1 MEKFNAL
8 DINTRQLAFEETA
21 ARKSLRSTI
30 IEKDF
35 WVCWTLQKLFTNP
48 DLCPH
53 LTFKGGTSLSKGYN
67 LIHRFSEDID
77 LTISKNAPFVV
88 DCPSPLEGN
97 IGSNERR
104 RRTDQLK
111 AGAQKFLREIAIPV
125 LRQDITSALGG
136 SGWQLILDEKDR
148 DGQTVLFEYPK
159 MFDYTDGDETTE
171 VYIRPHIKL
180 EFGARGDIEPNEMRS
195 IRPYVADEFSQLF
208 DEPNSNISTLSA
220 IRTFFEKATI
230 LHALHHGS
238 KLSPRMSRHYY
249 DTCMMVRGGILE
261 MAQAESA
268 LLASVVEN
276 KSILFRDSKASYE
289 TAIFGT
295 LMLVPPESI
304 IAALK
309 DDYSKMDEMF
319 MGEYPSFDEIL
330 DELAKAQ
337 EILNSAG
344 QVIPNQT

>member
-1 MEKFNAL
+1 M
-8 DINTRQLAFEETA
+8 
-21 ARKSLRSTI
+21 
-30 IEKDF
+30 
-35 WVCWTLQKLFTNP
+35 
-48 DLCPH
+48 
-53 LTFKGGTSLSKGYN
+53 
-67 LIHRFSEDID
+67 
-77 LTISKNAPFVV
+77 
-88 DCPSPLEGN
+88 EGN

-125 LRQDITSALGG
+125 LRQDITSALGD

-261 MAQAESA
+261 MAQAEPA

-295 LMLVPPESI
+295 LMLLPPESI

-344 QVIPNQT
+344 QVIPRARA